1 MSSLIRP
8 IRQAARRL
16 LRAPGFT
23 LVAVATLA
31 LGIGANTAIFS
42 VVESVLLRPLPYPEP
57 HRLVMLWEDFSRRGG
72 EAEDWFSPGNF
83 YDWREQNTSFTGMS
97 AFTEWSPTLV
107 DEEGAERLKAGLV
120 TQGFFRVLG
129 VDPLLGRTFA
139 AEEDAP
145 GQNHVAVLSY
155 GLWQSRFGGARDIV
169 GRTISLDGE
178 PTNVIGVMP
187 RGFAFPLL
195 PGSALWSPLGVD
207 LANGPRASIYLQ
219 VVARMKPGVTL
230 TAARSDVRSIA
241 ARLEKDYPRAN
252 QGVGAALTPLH
263 ETLVGDL
270 RPALLTLLGAVG
282 LVLLIACV
290 NLANLLLV
298 RSASRR
304 RERAIRTALGAGPGR
319 LAADVLVES
328 LVLAAAGAGAGV
340 VLAAWLLDAL
350 VALAPV
356 SMPAAFAPRLDSAV
370 LVFAMAL
377 AALTGLAF
385 GLVPALHG
393 FRDRVTVDLK
403 EGAAGSGLGR
413 SGRRLRSG
421 LVAGQVALAFALLV
435 GAGLLLRSFLALQ
448 SVNPGFQPRGLLT
461 FEIGLPAGEY
471 AEGTR
476 VNTFLNDF
484 LTRIR
489 ALPGVGEAGMVSSV
503 PMSGNDTDASF
514 VIEGEP
520 APTPGQGKVI
530 WYRQVDP
537 DYFRT
542 MRIPLIEGRGIRAS
556 DGPDAPRVA
565 VLSETA
571 AQRFFPGQ
579 DPVGKRFKPGSDP
592 ARDIP
597 WWTVVGV
604 VGSVRH
610 AGLRA
615 APRAE
620 MYISQAQAPRR
631 SMTLVVRATRG
642 DPLQLVAGVRAVL
655 RDMDPHLAISRVRTQ
670 DAIIGRTI
678 ALPRF
683 LTLCLIAFGFMA
695 LVLAGI
701 GIYGVIAYA
710 VGQRTREMGIRM
722 ALGAGRGDV
731 VRLVMGQGALI
742 IAGGLAAGLLAALGL
757 GRAIR
762 GLLFHVPSADVVTFI
777 VAPLVLTGVALL
789 AIYVPAR
796 RATRV
801 DPLDALRTE

>member
-1 MSSLIRP
+1 MSSLLRP
-8 IRQAARRL
+8 VRQAGRRL

-31 LGIGANTAIFS
+31 LGIGANTAVFS
-42 VVESVLLRPLPYPEP
+42 VVESILLRPLPYPEP
-57 HRLVMLWEDFSRRGG
+57 DRLVMLWEDFSRRGG
-72 EAEDWFSPGNF
+72 NPKDWFSPGNF

-97 AFTEWSPTLV
+97 AFTSYSPTLV
-107 DEEGAERLKAGLV
+107 DDAGAERLRAGAV

-129 VDPLLGRTFA
+129 VDPLLGRTFTA
-139 AEEDAP
+139 DEDTP
-145 GQNHVAVLSY
+145 GRNRVAVLSY
-155 GLWQSRFGGARDIV
+155 GFWQSRLGGAPDII

-178 PTNVIGVMP
+178 PTTVVGVMP

-195 PGSALWSPLGVD
+195 PQSALWTPLGAD
-207 LANGPRASIYLQ
+207 LANGPRSDIYLQ
-219 VVARMKPGVTL
+219 AVGRMRPGVTL
-230 TAARSDVRSIA
+230 AAARSDIRSIA

-263 ETLVGDL
+263 ETLIGDM
-270 RPALLTLLGAVG
+270 RPGLLTLLAAVG

-304 RERAIRTALGAGPGR
+304 RERAIRTALGAGPAR

-328 LVLAAAGAGAGV
+328 FLLAVVGAGAGL

-350 VALAPV
+350 LALAPITLP
-356 SMPAAFAPRLDSAV
+356 SAFTPRLDPTVLAFTIGLAV
-370 LVFAMAL
+370 
-377 AALTGLAF
+377 LTGLAF
-385 GLVPALHG
+385 GLLPALHG
-393 FRDRVTVDLK
+393 LRDQVAGLK

-413 SGRRLRSG
+413 GGRRLRSG

-435 GAGLLLRSFLALQ
+435 GAGLLLRSFVALQ
-448 SVNPGFQPRGLLT
+448 SVDPGFQPRGVLT
-461 FEIGLPAGEY
+461 FQIGLPAAEY
-471 AEGTR
+471 SENAR
-476 VNTFLNDF
+476 VNTFFNDF
-484 LTRIR
+484 LARIR

-520 APTPGQGKVI
+520 APAPGQGKVI

-537 DYFRT
+537 DYFPT
-542 MRIPLIEGRGIRAS
+542 MRIPLLEGRGIQPS
-556 DGPDAPRVA
+556 DGPDGPRVA

-592 ARDIP
+592 TRDIP
-597 WWTVVGV
+597 WWTIIGV

-610 AGLRA
+610 VGLDA
-615 APRAE
+615 APKAE

-631 SMTLVVRATRG
+631 SMTLVVRARRG
-642 DPLQLVAGVRAVL
+642 DPLRLVPSVRAAL
-655 RDMDPHLAISRVRTQ
+655 HDIDPRLAISQVHTE

-683 LTLCLIAFGFMA
+683 LTLCLIAFGLMA

-701 GIYGVIAYA
+701 GIYGVIAYT

-731 VRLVMGQGALI
+731 VRLVMAQGSVIVAV
-742 IAGGLAAGLLAALGL
+742 GLAVGLLAALAL

-762 GLLFHVPSADVVTFI
+762 GLLFHVPSADAITFV
-777 VAPLVLTGVALL
+777 VAPVVLAGVAIL
-789 AIYVPAR
+789 AVYIPAR

>member
-1 MSSLIRP
+1 MNSLVRP
-8 IRQAARRL
+8 VRQAARRL

-57 HRLVMLWEDFSRRGG
+57 DRLVMLWEDFSRRGG
-72 EAEDWFSPGNF
+72 DAKDWFSPGNF

-97 AFTEWSPTLV
+97 AFTDYSPTLV
-107 DEEGAERLKAGLV
+107 DDAGAERLTAGAV
-120 TQGFFRVLG
+120 THGFFRVLG
-129 VDPLLGRTFA
+129 VAPLMGRTFTA
-139 AEEDAP
+139 DEDAP
-145 GQNHVAVLSY
+145 GSNHVAVLSY
-155 GLWQSRFGGARDIV
+155 GFWQSRLGGAPDIV

-178 PTNVIGVMP
+178 PTTVVGVMP
-187 RGFAFPLL
+187 RGFAFPVM
-195 PGSALWSPLGVD
+195 PQTALWTPLGTD
-207 LANGPRASIYLQ
+207 LANGPRAEIYLR
-219 VVARMKPGVTL
+219 VVARTKSGVTL
-230 TAARSDVRSIA
+230 AAARSDIRSIA

-263 ETLVGDL
+263 ETLVGDM
-270 RPALLTLLGAVG
+270 RPGLLTLLGAVG

-319 LAADVLVES
+319 LATDVLVES
-328 LVLAAAGAGAGV
+328 FLLAVVGAGAGLI
-340 VLAAWLLDAL
+340 LAAWLLDAL
-350 VALAPV
+350 VALAPIAV
-356 SMPAAFAPRLDSAV
+356 PSTFVPRLDPTV
-370 LVFAMAL
+370 LAFTIGL

-385 GLVPALHG
+385 GLLPALQG
-393 FRDRVTVDLK
+393 LQDQVTAGLK

-413 SGRRLRSG
+413 GGRRLRSG

-435 GAGLLLRSFLALQ
+435 GAGLLLRSFVALQ
-448 SVNPGFQPRGLLT
+448 SVDPGFQPRGLLT
-461 FEIGLPAGEY
+461 FQVGLPSAEY
-471 AEGTR
+471 AENAR
-476 VNTFLNDF
+476 VTTFFDDF
-484 LTRIR
+484 LARIR
-489 ALPGVGEAGMVSSV
+489 ALPGVGEAGMVSAV

-520 APTPGQGKVI
+520 APAPGQGKVI

-542 MRIPLIEGRGIRAS
+542 MGIRLVEGRGIQRS
-556 DGPDAPRVA
+556 DDPDAPRVA

-571 AQRFFPGQ
+571 AQKFFPGQ

-597 WWTVVGV
+597 WWTIVGV

-610 AGLRA
+610 VGLDA

-631 SMTLVVRATRG
+631 SMTLVVRARRG
-642 DPLQLVAGVRAVL
+642 DPLTLMPSVRAAL
-655 RDMDPHLAISRVRTQ
+655 RDIDPRLAISQVHTE

-683 LTLCLIAFGFMA
+683 LTLCLIAFGIMA

-731 VRLVMGQGALI
+731 VRLVMAQGIVI
-742 IAGGLAAGLLAALGL
+742 IVAGLATGLLAALAL

-762 GLLFHVPSADVVTFI
+762 GLLFHVQSADTVTLI
-777 VAPLVLTGVALL
+777 AAPLVLAGVALL
-789 AIYVPAR
+789 AIYIPAR

-801 DPLDALRTE
+801 DPLDALRAE